1 MILDLKESKELCDW
15 LLDRGL
21 GLCEA
26 AWVLGDLACG
36 DSLAIALLKVFKER
50 KLKLEAIHAK
60 NPINDWGNPITP

>member
-1 MILDLKESKELCDW
+1 MILDLNESKELCDW

-21 GLCEA
+21 GLGEA

-50 KLKLEAIHAK
+50 KLKLEAIHEK
-60 NPINDWGNPITP
+60 NPINDFGNPITP